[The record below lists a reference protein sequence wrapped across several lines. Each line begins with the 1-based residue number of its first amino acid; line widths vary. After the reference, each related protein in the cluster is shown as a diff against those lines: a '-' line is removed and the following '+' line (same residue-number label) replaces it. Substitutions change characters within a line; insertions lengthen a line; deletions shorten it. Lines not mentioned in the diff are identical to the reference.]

1 MAAHAPTWAQEADE
15 RVQKGR
21 CAALE
26 APRRTDAR
34 QLPHEQPQ
42 IEAADVH
49 EQPFQDVG
57 MPAQMHAAHTAGVI
71 EMGVRPFQQ
80 FAPLPQQPFPARA
93 SDPPPISIH
102 RVPCRGLALPPTPAA
117 VRLRDVAADA
127 AERKPNHRLVAV
139 IPLVGHDLHDPP

>member
-1 MAAHAPTWAQEADE
+1 MAAHAPNMGTG
-15 RVQKGR
+15 GR
-21 CAALE
+21 SARPEGRSRGPGGSA
-26 APRRTDAR
+26 RRTDAR

-57 MPAQMHAAHTAGVI
+57 MSAQMHAAHAAGVI
-71 EMGVRPFQQ
+71 EMGVGPFQQ

-93 SDPPPISIH
+93 SDPPPIGIH

-117 VRLRDVAADA
+117 VRLRDVAAYA
-127 AERKPNHRLVAV
+127 ADRNPTIVSL
-139 IPLVGHDLHDPP
+139 L